1 MLLLFSLMGFGQ
13 LRSLRSPSWS
23 IEAAILLDGRSLLL
37 HGVAVVGAVL
47 CSTASISLSARF
59 AASSYRNTSTPLAST
74 WRTFSFSCATASC
87 SAASSSLSIPLR
99 RNARAAAPQ
108 GRGRNERTGF

>member
-37 HGVAVVGAVL
+37 HGVAVVGAV
-47 CSTASISLSARF
+47 SMGTA
-59 AASSYRNTSTPLAST
+59 
-74 WRTFSFSCATASC
+74 
-87 SAASSSLSIPLR
+87 LR
-99 RNARAAAPQ
+99 ERAPRAGRAPEAKNARTAAA
-108 GRGRNERTGF
+108 GRFHHRQYSVLLCWYWGPA

>member
-37 HGVAVVGAVL
+37 HGVAVVGAVSMGTAL
-47 CSTASISLSARF
+47 RERAPRAGRAPEAKNARTASGAFIIASTAC
-59 AASSYRNTSTPLAST
+59 
-74 WRTFSFSCATASC
+74 SCVGIGDQHSGIVR
-87 SAASSSLSIPLR
+87 LF
-99 RNARAAAPQ
+99 
-108 GRGRNERTGF
+108 EVV